1 LGVGRKKGKEK
12 GKREN
17 KNPSERSRWAL
28 RRGERKRVGS
38 WELGEKKGKRK
49 GKGKIRT
56 PANAVAGL

>member
-28 RRGERKRVGS
+28 RRGEKKRVGS
-38 WELGEKKGKRK
+38 WEKKREREREKGK
-49 GKGKIRT
+49 
-56 PANAVAGL
+56 